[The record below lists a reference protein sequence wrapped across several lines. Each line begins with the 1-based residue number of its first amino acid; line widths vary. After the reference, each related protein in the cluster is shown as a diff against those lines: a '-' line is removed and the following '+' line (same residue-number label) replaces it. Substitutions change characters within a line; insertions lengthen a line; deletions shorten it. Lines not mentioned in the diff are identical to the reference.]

1 LRVVLT
7 AVLGSVIV
15 ALGAGAVLPNPN
27 AAADDPVQAGLQ
39 DQLNAA
45 NQSNANK
52 PSTGLVDQGATDL
65 WLLPLHYN
73 YEITTLFQMRWG
85 LFHTGVDMACPLGT
99 PYYAAH
105 AGTVIVARWY
115 GGFGNGIVI
124 DAGNGILNIYG
135 HASKLLVTEGQHVNA
150 GDLLGLVGS
159 TGYSTGDHL
168 HYEVHINVSP
178 SNPNGTAVDPIPFMR
193 TRGVDIPN
201 HTDAA
206 DGGIVVN

>member
-1 LRVVLT
+1 M
-7 AVLGSVIV
+7 V

-27 AAADDPVQAGLQ
+27 AAADDPVVAGLQ
-39 DQLNAA
+39 DQLNAT

-52 PSTGLVDQGATDL
+52 PAAGVVNQGATDL
-65 WLLPLHYN
+65 WLLPLKYN
-73 YEITTLFQMRWG
+73 YEITTLFQTRWG
-85 LFHTGVDMACPLGT
+85 VFHSGVDMACPLGT

-124 DAGNGILNIYG
+124 DTGNGILNIYG
-135 HASKLLVTEGQHVNA
+135 HASKLLVTEGMHVNA

-168 HYEVHINVSP
+168 HFEVHV
-178 SNPNGTAVDPIPFMR
+178 NGLPVDPIPFMR
-193 TRGVDIPN
+193 SHGVDIPN
-201 HTDAA
+201 HTNAA
-206 DGGIVVN
+206 DGGVVVS